1 MPTARRPHAAHTA
14 TFDLHGKKPALN
26 VLIVD
31 DSKAAADLLKELLT
45 LQDHTARCTYTA
57 QQALDAAATE
67 RFDAALID
75 LTLPDFPGTEVAR
88 RLRAG
93 TTEGTPRLLVAISG
107 FSAQDAAGASAQG
120 LFDHHLQKPIDIE
133 QLDRILAQHS
143 D

>member
-1 MPTARRPHAAHTA
+1 M
-14 TFDLHGKKPALN
+14 N

-31 DSKAAADLLKELLT
+31 DNEAAADLLRELLT

-57 QQALDAAATE
+57 QQALDAAASE

-93 TTEGTPRLLVAISG
+93 TGEGAPRLLVAISG
-107 FSAQDAAGASAQG
+107 FSERDAANAAPGEV
-120 LFDHHLQKPIDIE
+120 LFDHHLQKPIDIGALE
-133 QLDRILAQHS
+133 RILAPG
-143 D
+143 

>member
-1 MPTARRPHAAHTA
+1 V
-14 TFDLHGKKPALN
+14 N

-31 DSKAAADLLKELLT
+31 DNEAAADLLQELLT

-67 RFDAALID
+67 SFDAALID

-88 RLRAG
+88 RLRAS
-93 TTEGTPRLLVAISG
+93 TAAGTPRLLVAISG
-107 FSAQDAAGASAQG
+107 FSSQDAAGESAEG

-133 QLDRILAQHS
+133 QLERILAQPLP
-143 D
+143 

>member
-1 MPTARRPHAAHTA
+1 V
-14 TFDLHGKKPALN
+14 N

-31 DSKAAADLLKELLT
+31 DNEAAADLLQELLT

-57 QQALDAAATE
+57 QQALDAAASE

-93 TTEGTPRLLVAISG
+93 MAEGAPKLLVAISG
-107 FSAQDAAGASAQG
+107 FSAQDAAGASARG
-120 LFDHHLQKPIDIE
+120 LFDHHLQKPIDID
-133 QLDRILAQHS
+133 QLSAILAAAH
-143 D
+143 